1 MIFSNLPTDII
12 KHIICF
18 DKHFILRNNKLVS
31 RIPKDDCRYKVLNY
45 IIKQK
50 TNEHLTT
57 NKIQYRCTYKM
68 NNLYNIA
75 GRQEQNI
82 SDDMIEIQISNGLNG
97 TLLYE
102 IFIGRLKP
110 KNIFQTKKSIYHK
123 GELNGDEWEWD
134 WIEYQYE
141 LK

>member
-1 MIFSNLPTDII
+1 MIFSNLPSDII

-31 RIPKDDCRYKVLNY
+31 RIPKDDSRFKVLNY
-45 IIKQK
+45 IIKEK
-50 TNEHLTT
+50 TNEHFTT
-57 NKIQYRCTYKM
+57 NNKYRCIYKLD
-68 NNLYNIA
+68 NLYNIP

-82 SDDMIEIQISNGLNG
+82 SDDMIEMQMCISLDG

-102 IFIGRLKP
+102 IFIGKLKP

-123 GELNGDEWEWD
+123 GELNGDEWEWE
-134 WIEYQYE
+134 WIEYEYE
-141 LK
+141 RK

>member
-1 MIFSNLPTDII
+1 MIFVNLPSDII

-18 DKHFILRNNKLVS
+18 DKHFILRNNELVS
-31 RIPKDDCRYKVLNY
+31 RIPKDDCRFKVLNY
-45 IIKQK
+45 IIKEK
-50 TNEHLTT
+50 TNEYFI

-68 NNLYNIA
+68 ANLYNIA

-82 SDDMIEIQISNGLNG
+82 SNDMIEMQMCNGPNG

-102 IFIGRLKP
+102 IFIGKLKP

-123 GELNGDEWEWD
+123 GELNGNEWEWD
-134 WIEYQYE
+134 WIEYQYKRE
-141 LK
+141 

>member
-1 MIFSNLPTDII
+1 MIFVNLPTDII

-31 RIPKDDCRYKVLNY
+31 RIPKDDCRYKVLKY
-45 IIKQK
+45 IIKEK
-50 TNEHLTT
+50 TNEQLTT
-57 NKIQYRCTYKM
+57 NINQYKCTYKM
-68 NNLYNIA
+68 ANLYNIP

-82 SDDMIEIQISNGLNG
+82 SNDMIEMRMCIGLDG
-97 TLLYE
+97 ALLYE
-102 IFIGRLKP
+102 IFIGKLKP

-134 WIEYQYE
+134 WIEYEYTRE
-141 LK
+141 

>member
-45 IIKQK
+45 IIKEK
-50 TNEHLTT
+50 TYEHFTT
-57 NKIQYRCTYKM
+57 NKIQYTCTYKM
-68 NNLYNIA
+68 ANLYNIA

-82 SDDMIEIQISNGLNG
+82 SDDMIEMQMFICTNG

-123 GELNGDEWEWD
+123 GDLDGNEWEWD
-134 WIEYQYE
+134 WIEYQYKRE
-141 LK
+141 